1 MQDILMP
8 VSPGELLDRITI
20 LRIKAGRIVDVVKL
34 ANVRH
39 ELALLEGIWESAAGR
54 DADLADE
61 IAALRRVNERLRDTE
76 DRIREHERTR
86 TFDAGFIDL
95 ARSVYIDNDERARI
109 KRRIN
114 LRLGSAIV
122 EEKSYSEYR

>member
-20 LRIKAGRIVDVVKL
+20 LRIKAGRIVDAVKL

-39 ELALLEGIWESAAGR
+39 ELSLLERTWESAAGR
-54 DADLADE
+54 DADLAGE
-61 IAALRRVNERLRDTE
+61 IAALRRVNERLWDTE

-86 TFDAGFIDL
+86 TFDAGFIEL
-95 ARSVYIDNDERARI
+95 ARRVYIDNDERARI
-109 KRRIN
+109 KKRIN

-122 EEKSYSEYR
+122 EEKSHAEYR

>member
-39 ELALLEGIWESAAGR
+39 ELSLLERTWEAP
-54 DADLADE
+54 
-61 IAALRRVNERLRDTE
+61 
-76 DRIREHERTR
+76 
-86 TFDAGFIDL
+86 
-95 ARSVYIDNDERARI
+95 
-109 KRRIN
+109 
-114 LRLGSAIV
+114 
-122 EEKSYSEYR
+122 